1 MDRIFRLYTREYI
14 RAKSKCPVAERE
26 FSSVCHTGEPADIAG
41 LLRQMEAAAAL
52 PGRPH
57 HQKPF
62 FDRTWSGPI
71 IFRHPRR
78 PDAGCIAAAGAEKL
92 PREPQRNRAFAG
104 EAPHLLPSRTASRQV
119 SSSSGWNRPRPSA
132 RKGPICTVAAP
143 ERTASEINCF
153 HSRSAGRV
161 TTMPTPNGTPRFR
174 QRSKRS
180 IRPSTLQVEPVRRAV
195 SSGFRA
201 G

>member
-92 PREPQRNRAFAG
+92 PANRSGTGHLREKRRTSS
-104 EAPHLLPSRTASRQV
+104 PSRTASRQV

-180 IRPSTLQVEPVRRAV
+180 IRPSTLQVEPVSAR
-195 SSGFRA
+195 
-201 G
+201 

>member
-71 IFRHPRR
+71 IFRHPGGLMQAASLRQEQKSSPANRSGTGHLREKRR
-78 PDAGCIAAAGAEKL
+78 TSS
-92 PREPQRNRAFAG
+92 
-104 EAPHLLPSRTASRQV
+104 PSRTASRQV

-180 IRPSTLQVEPVRRAV
+180 IRPSTLQVEPVSAR
-195 SSGFRA
+195 
-201 G
+201 